1 MFAVL
6 FAGLPLII
14 FILSLLIVPKVVI
27 ILVITQLFFLFLFG
41 VHKPEYWEAQ
51 AKFKKNLQDLKNG
64 KK

>member
-27 ILVITQLFFLFLFG
+27 ILVVIQLFFLFLLG

-51 AKFKKNLQDLKNG
+51 ANFKKIYRDLKNG